1 MEKYNTLTENP
12 EADLQPVFVT
22 YVDENIYDVKPWTVE
37 KICKNT
43 EIILNGINNI
53 ETAAEYSALYS
64 RMKNTR
70 KQKLIVFYKEFKTIM
85 EKETAERNRIDISS
99 DLNSDWKDK

>member
-1 MEKYNTLTENP
+1 MWMKI
-12 EADLQPVFVT
+12 F
-22 YVDENIYDVKPWTVE
+22 DVKPWTVE
-37 KICKNT
+37 KICKNI

-70 KQKLIVFYKEFKTIM
+70 KQKLIYKEFKTIM

-99 DLNSDWKDK
+99 DLNSD

>member
-1 MEKYNTLTENP
+1 MFTAMEKYNTLTENP

-22 YVDENIYDVKPWTVE
+22 YEDENIYDVKPWTVK
-37 KICKNT
+37 KICKNI

-53 ETAAEYSALYS
+53 ETAVEYSTFYS

-70 KQKLIVFYKEFKTIM
+70 KQKLIIFYKELKTIM
-85 EKETAERNRIDISS
+85 EKETTERNRINISS
-99 DLNSDWKDK
+99 DLNSD